1 MGSSRSGPPR
11 PPCWTGRRHWLH
23 LTVAEAAL
31 KRKHK
36 PNPRHTEAQERAPHL
51 RAAGQRNVRGLQSA
65 IVCGMAK
72 LAASCGGFAAS
83 AAFAGDREGL
93 LGVACDYTR
102 ARSKTQKKTQR
113 ASKN

>member
-1 MGSSRSGPPR
+1 MP
-11 PPCWTGRRHWLH
+11 
-23 LTVAEAAL
+23 A
-31 KRKHK
+31 K
-36 PNPRHTEAQERAPHL
+36 
-51 RAAGQRNVRGLQSA
+51 RNVRGLQSA

-102 ARSKTQKKTQR
+102 ARSKTQKDSKSLEKLNFLLNAGLRKAMLSVRGIR
-113 ASKN
+113 AS